1 MAVIS
6 IGDLTSEAVPKLA
19 QSFKE
24 VPGVESVAFNLEL
37 QVASEV
43 DAAYQVAVGVQGGIA
58 ASLMRIAERASARGD
73 SVTIRGAGALR
84 EIIQKEFRA
93 EAERAIHSL

>member
-1 MAVIS
+1 MEGGHTLQTLAHPPTPKEETKIVGGFSAES

-37 QVASEV
+37 QVASVEFEPQQCSV
-43 DAAYQVAVGVQGGIA
+43 DTLQRAV
-58 ASLMRIAERASARGD
+58 LKARY
-73 SVTIRGAGALR
+73 RL
-84 EIIQKEFRA
+84 
-93 EAERAIHSL
+93 L

>member
-1 MAVIS
+1 MKGNERRVESMGSKTQMAVIS

-37 QVASEV
+37 QVASVEFEPQQCSV
-43 DAAYQVAVGVQGGIA
+43 DTLQRAV
-58 ASLMRIAERASARGD
+58 LK
-73 SVTIRGAGALR
+73 AGYKL
-84 EIIQKEFRA
+84 
-93 EAERAIHSL
+93 L